1 MATSTLERQTEVVA
15 DKAREQASVADA
27 AKSESREE
35 VSGSGQTGE
44 ARAWNARAQ
53 VD

>member
-1 MATSTLERQTEVVA
+1 VATATLEKQTEVVA

-27 AKSESREE
+27 AKSESREK
-35 VSGSGQTGE
+35 VTGSGLINE

>member
-1 MATSTLERQTEVVA
+1 MATATLEKETEVVA
-15 DKAREQASVADA
+15 DKGRAQASVADA
-27 AKSESREE
+27 AKSESRDE
-35 VSGSGQTGE
+35 VTGSGFTGE

>member
-1 MATSTLERQTEVVA
+1 MATATLERQTEVVE
-15 DKAREQASVADA
+15 DKARAQASVGDA

-35 VSGSGQTGE
+35 VSGSGRPAE
-44 ARAWNARAQ
+44 SRAWNSKAQ

>member
-1 MATSTLERQTEVVA
+1 MATATLERNTEVVA
-15 DKAREQASVADA
+15 DKARAQASVADA

-35 VSGSGQTGE
+35 VTGSASTGE
-44 ARAWNARAQ
+44 ARAWNAKAQ

>member
-1 MATSTLERQTEVVA
+1 MATATLEKETEVVA
-15 DKAREQASVADA
+15 DKARANASVADA
-27 AKSESREE
+27 AKFESRDE
-35 VSGSGQTGE
+35 VTGSGSAGE